1 MTQVQQFQQTVIRE
15 LQAKVQ
21 KQEMKINEL
30 LHENLILESISI
42 DQQKKIYEMSN
53 YMFINRVDLIDSSD
67 YDLDYYHE
75 IGN

>member
-1 MTQVQQFQQTVIRE
+1 MTQFQNIQHEVIRE
-15 LQAKVQ
+15 LQSKIQ

-30 LHENLILESISI
+30 LHENILLESINI
-42 DQQKKIYEMSN
+42 DQQKKIYEQSN